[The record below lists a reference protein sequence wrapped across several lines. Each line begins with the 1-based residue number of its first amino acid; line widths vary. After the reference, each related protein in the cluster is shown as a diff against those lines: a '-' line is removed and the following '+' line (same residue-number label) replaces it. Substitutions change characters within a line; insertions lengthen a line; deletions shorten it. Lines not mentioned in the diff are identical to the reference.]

1 MLIFCPEQI
10 VLISTT
16 TLYVAR
22 SSVKKC
28 GSILCA
34 LNTDKDIK
42 KSAYTKFYFP
52 NRNTGISK

>member
-1 MLIFCPEQI
+1 M
-10 VLISTT
+10 LISTT
-16 TLYVAR
+16 TLYMAR
-22 SSVKKC
+22 SSVKKKKS